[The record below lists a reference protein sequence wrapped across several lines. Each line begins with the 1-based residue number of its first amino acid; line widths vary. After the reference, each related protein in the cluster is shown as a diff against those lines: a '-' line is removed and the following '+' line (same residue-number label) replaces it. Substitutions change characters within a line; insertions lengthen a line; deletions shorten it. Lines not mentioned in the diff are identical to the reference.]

1 MDMGIQHRVAMVAA
15 ASKGLGQAAARALA
29 LEGCR
34 VSICARDPAA
44 LETARGDLAALALDG
59 AVLAVR
65 CDVSRGADLSHWF
78 QATTEALGGVDIL
91 VTNTGGPPAATFLDL
106 TEEQWDAA
114 IQATLM
120 NVVRLCRLVLPG
132 MRARRWGRIV
142 HLTSLT
148 AKQPQPLLTLSGALR
163 AGISALTRTMAT
175 EFGPDNVLV
184 NAVLPGHILTDRQLH
199 LGEVRARKEGI
210 TPERYLERAGAD
222 AALRR
227 FGRAEEVGDVV
238 AFLCGERA
246 GYLTGVSLPVDGG
259 MGAGTF

>member
-1 MDMGIQHRVAMVAA
+1 MDLGIQHRVAMVAA
-15 ASKGLGQAAARALA
+15 ASKGLGRAAARALT

-34 VSICARDPAA
+34 LSLCARDPAA
-44 LETARGDLAALALDG
+44 LEAAREELAALAPPG
-59 AVLAVR
+59 AVLAVP
-65 CDVSRGADLSHWF
+65 CDVSREADLSRWF
-78 QATTEALGGVDIL
+78 QATTEAFGQVDIL
-91 VTNTGGPPAATFLDL
+91 VTNTGGPPAATFLEL
-106 TEEQWDAA
+106 TEAQWAA
-114 IQATLM
+114 GIQATLM

-142 HLTSLT
+142 HLTSLA
-148 AKQPQPLLTLSGALR
+148 AKQPQPLLTLSSALR
-163 AGISALTRTMAT
+163 AGISALTRTMAS

-210 TPERYLERAGAD
+210 TPGQYLERAGND

-227 FGRAEEVGDVV
+227 FGRPGEVGDVV
-238 AFLCGERA
+238 AFLCGEQA